1 MAKENTGNY
10 SWIQSQF
17 AILIIS
23 WIFFFL
29 CIETKILLL
38 ISPGI
43 YGKISAGTYQL
54 PETLTYK
61 ELEKGECPLWV
72 FSR

>member
-1 MAKENTGNY
+1 MAKENIGNY
-10 SWIQSQF
+10 SWIQIQSD
-17 AILIIS
+17 ILIIS
-23 WIFFFL
+23 WIFVY
-29 CIETKILLL
+29 IETQILLL

-43 YGKISAGTYQL
+43 YGVISAGSYQL

-61 ELEKGECPLWV
+61 ELEKGQCPLWV